1 MIENTEEAEI
11 ETKAEMHD
19 TEEVEEVIE
28 DNLKP
33 PEKAGTKYSSEDFQK
48 SRNSR
53 TAALFQKHGKLL
65 DEDED
70 NKEEKKSC
78 CSRGLF
84 CFCRKKNQKKPVD
97 SKQGKKEKKKSE
109 AENKSSCCLFCCSRK
124 KGKKA

>member
-1 MIENTEEAEI
+1 MIENTEEAII

-19 TEEVEEVIE
+19 TEVEEVID
-28 DNLKP
+28 DNVKP

-97 SKQGKKEKKKSE
+97 SKQAKKKTE
-109 AENKSSCCLFCCSRK
+109 TENKSSCCLFCCSRK
-124 KGKKA
+124 KEKKA